1 MMIPSLLIAFS
12 SAPLLVSYD
21 FQDITPKEN
30 LPLGGYTERKD
41 KLMDGV
47 AERLS
52 ARTLRIQQGATD
64 VAIISAEMLT
74 IPGSL
79 AEEVSKEA
87 AKYGERPLLLLA
99 ATHTHCAPDSQ
110 MLNRRMRMKVPGIAV
125 FDSKQ
130 FEWYVEQLSKT
141 LYRSEDP
148 KSLQRVTVLIGE
160 ADANRSRANGA
171 APIQTV
177 TEVRFETH
185 TATYTVLNYA
195 AHPTLRDAEFNLTSG
210 DWPGAWMGWQTPRLF
225 LQGAAGDVSPAPPG
239 NARGDAGI
247 AEMKATLEAAKKTS
261 RTFSAS
267 QLGTLKAIRVAVATP
282 AVTPHPK
289 FAERNGVP
297 EALAK
302 IVVSGFA
309 PDKADVTLIRLGP
322 IGFIGIPG
330 EPSAAVG
337 RLVLQ
342 KARAA
347 GIEYPVIVS
356 FANEWLGYIVT
367 AEEYERGEYEATLSF
382 HGPTLADAIVKA
394 TERALAAV
402 K

>member
-1 MMIPSLLIAFS
+1 MISSLLFAFV

-41 KLMDGV
+41 KLMDGIG
-47 AERLS
+47 ERLS
-52 ARTLRIQQGATD
+52 ARMLRIQQGQTD
-64 VAIISAEMLT
+64 VAIIAAEMLT

-79 AEEVSKEA
+79 AEEVAQEA
-87 AKYGERPLLLLA
+87 AKYGERPVLLLA

-110 MLNRRMRMKVPGIAV
+110 MLNRKMRMKVPGIAV
-125 FDSKQ
+125 FNSKQ
-130 FEWYVEQLSKT
+130 FEWYAEQLSKT

-148 KSLQRVTVLIGE
+148 KSLERVTVFVGE
-160 ADANRSRANGA
+160 ADANRSRAEGA
-171 APIQTV
+171 PPIKTV
-177 TEVRFETH
+177 TEIRFETR
-185 TATYTVLNYA
+185 TANYTVLNYA
-195 AHPTLRDAEFNLTSG
+195 AHPTLRDAEFNQTSG

-247 AEMKATLEAAKKTS
+247 AEMKTALEAAKKSS

-267 QLGTLKAIRVAVATP
+267 RLGTLKAVRIAVTMP

-322 IGFIGIPG
+322 IAFIGIPG
-330 EPSAAVG
+330 EPSSAVG
-337 RLVLQ
+337 RRVLE

-347 GIEYPVIVS
+347 GIEYPVVVS
-356 FANEWLGYIVT
+356 FANEWLGYILT
-367 AEEYERGEYEATLSF
+367 AEEYALGEYEATLSF
-382 HGPTLADAIVKA
+382 HGPTLADEILKA
-394 TERALAAV
+394 FERALAAA